1 MQGRLETDI
10 KFNTK
15 TENLLVDMPDCVYEY
30 YVSIVSAAVRSS
42 PDFLKSTVPDTRP
55 SAFLPSVSC
64 FPWLR
69 PKRQDAPV
77 PIV

>member
-30 YVSIVSAAVRSS
+30 YVSIVSAREICSS
-42 PDFLKSTVPDTRP
+42 
-55 SAFLPSVSC
+55 
-64 FPWLR
+64 
-69 PKRQDAPV
+69 
-77 PIV
+77 I